1 MPAFERDGVRLG
13 YDERGDGFA
22 VLLIAPGGMRSR
34 RGAWAK
40 APWNP
45 RERLDDRYRVISMDQ
60 RNAGAS
66 TAPVRADDGWE
77 TYARD
82 QLALLDHLGV
92 KRFAVIGMCI
102 GGPYIMGLCRAAPD
116 RVAAAVMLQP
126 IGLHDNRPAFEALFD
141 DWVADIGERH
151 PEADADTW
159 ASFRRNMF
167 GGDFMFGA
175 SRDDVAAC
183 RTPLLVLRGDDL
195 YHPASISHAVAE
207 AAPEATLIERWK
219 EGEDRDAAHR
229 TITSFLA
236 TYAH

>member
-1 MPAFERDGVRLG
+1 MAVFERDGIRLG

-45 RERLDDRYRVISMDQ
+45 REALDDRYRVISMDQ

-66 TAPVRADDGWE
+66 TAPVQADDGWE

-92 KRFAVIGMCI
+92 ERFAVIGMCI

-126 IGLHDNRPAFEALFD
+126 IGLDDNRPAFEALFD

-159 ASFRRNMF
+159 ASYRRNMF

-175 SRDDVAAC
+175 SKDDVAAC

-195 YHPASISHAVAE
+195 YHPASISHAVVE
-207 AAPEATLIERWK
+207 AAPDATLIERWK
-219 EGEDRDAAHR
+219 DGEDRDAAHHA
-229 TITSFLA
+229 ITSFLA
-236 TYAH
+236 THAH